1 MQFEIAKIA
10 KDVSKQIG
18 KKILTISGGVNA
30 RALREHFLSNNFEGT
45 IEGILEKNINSIVSI
60 LNLEIESR
68 KSDSR
73 FLLLISSEK
82 ESSGDPNIIPD
93 LY

>member
-1 MQFEIAKIA
+1 ML
-10 KDVSKQIG
+10 VSKY
-18 KKILTISGGVNA
+18 L
-30 RALREHFLSNNFEGT
+30 FLSFSSNNFEGT
-45 IEGILEKNINSIVSI
+45 IEGILEKNINSIVLI
-60 LNLEIESR
+60 LKLEIESR

-73 FLLLISSEK
+73 LLLLISSEK

>member
-1 MQFEIAKIA
+1 ML
-10 KDVSKQIG
+10 VSKY
-18 KKILTISGGVNA
+18 LF
-30 RALREHFLSNNFEGT
+30 LRFSSNNFEGT

-60 LNLEIESR
+60 LKLEIESR

-82 ESSGDPNIIPD
+82 ESSCDPNIISD

>member
-1 MQFEIAKIA
+1 VL
-10 KDVSKQIG
+10 VSKY
-18 KKILTISGGVNA
+18 LF
-30 RALREHFLSNNFEGT
+30 LRFSSNNFEGT

-60 LNLEIESR
+60 LKLEIDFR

-82 ESSGDPNIIPD
+82 ESSDDPNIISD